1 MHILALAVIL
11 NPETP
16 EILIEVHAEKRDF
29 FAFGTLAPCFQEGV
43 SFKIP
48 A

>member
-1 MHILALAVIL
+1 MHILVLTVIL

-16 EILIEVHAEKRDF
+16 EILIEVHADKRDLC
-29 FAFGTLAPCFQEGV
+29 AFGTLAPCFQEGM